1 MKLLTINTH
10 SLQEADP
17 AAQLES
23 LAQFLLREQPDVAA
37 LQEVSQSRS
46 AEPSGQTPGMVPMPT
61 AAVPV
66 RQDNFALNLALRLGE
81 LGLDCYWVWL
91 PAKIGYD
98 RFDEGLAL
106 FSKKPIARAE
116 SLLLSAR
123 DDYRD
128 WQTRKIPGVRLAGG
142 DWFYSVHMGWWEDAD
157 CFRDQW
163 RRLEAGLAGKSGRVW
178 LMGDF
183 NSPDSVREQGY
194 DLMVSSGWH
203 DTAAGFGG
211 VTVPQ
216 AIDGWRDR
224 PGAEEG
230 MRIDY
235 IWCSQAVD
243 VRNVR
248 VVLNGLDGDVIS
260 DHFGVLVDAEL

>member
-1 MKLLTINTH
+1 
-10 SLQEADP
+10 
-17 AAQLES
+17 
-23 LAQFLLREQPDVAA
+23 
-37 LQEVSQSRS
+37 
-46 AEPSGQTPGMVPMPT
+46 
-61 AAVPV
+61 
-66 RQDNFALNLALRLGE
+66 
-81 LGLDCYWVWL
+81 
-91 PAKIGYD
+91 
-98 RFDEGLAL
+98 
-106 FSKKPIARAE
+106 
-116 SLLLSAR
+116 
-123 DDYRD
+123 
-128 WQTRKIPGVRLAGG
+128 
-142 DWFYSVHMGWWEDAD
+142 
-157 CFRDQW
+157 
-163 RRLEAGLAGKSGRVW
+163 
-178 LMGDF
+178 MGDF

-248 VVLNGLDGDVIS
+248 VVLNGLDGDVMS